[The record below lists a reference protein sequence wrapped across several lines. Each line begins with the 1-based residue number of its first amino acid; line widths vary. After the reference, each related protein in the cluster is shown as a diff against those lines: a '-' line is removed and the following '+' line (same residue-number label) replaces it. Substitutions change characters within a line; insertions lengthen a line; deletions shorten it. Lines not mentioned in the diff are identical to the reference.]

1 MKRLPFKRD
10 AMQSLLKRITDKAK
24 AKGYGFRVDAYD
36 MWNYGCNDYITDYH
50 TDFEKLK
57 LTLQSFESETIH
69 FAKLKDR
76 EPLEKQ
82 LANKGFESIEELLP
96 EDDEIAYDILSGD
109 YAIRWI
115 NYGGNTGT
123 DCLNDG
129 SSYLWED
136 LGISKIAEDY
146 DNELCE
152 FQRF

>member
-1 MKRLPFKRD
+1 
-10 AMQSLLKRITDKAK
+10 MQSLLKRITDKAI

-36 MWNYGCNDYITDYH
+36 MWNYDYCDYITDYH

-57 LTLQSFESETIH
+57 KTLQSFESENIH
-69 FAKLKDR
+69 FAKLKDV
-76 EPLEKQ
+76 ETLEKQ
-82 LANKGFESIEELLP
+82 LADKGFKSVEDI
-96 EDDEIAYDILSGD
+96 EDDEIAYDILAGD

-136 LGISKIAEDY
+136 LEISKISEEY
-146 DNELCE
+146 NKELYE
-152 FQRF
+152 FEAF